1 MSAIQTRI
9 DDEVV
14 SGPFLLTE
22 IDHWDVER
30 ERILL
35 VTGKNLCSI
44 RYDFISQ
51 VVSEIRTV
59 PLVLIDELVYG
70 EITYPKLSAGH
81 SHKGNVLKI
90 SWGKDHQPS
99 FAQRWNPFSTDIRL
113 ALYQSHPMWK
123 KGHSENK
130 QLSVKDFMPELQK
143 AVAKVKETEMPISNE
158 PVYQGSYW
166 GLGSLIHNQ
175 SELGFNKRRGGIDY

>member
-1 MSAIQTRI
+1 MCVRGGELRKYWLYIKVEVYRAVGLNSLTPLYWNSYSPEENPDISALN
-9 DDEVV
+9 
-14 SGPFLLTE
+14 LLMFCCF
-22 IDHWDVER
+22 HC
-30 ERILL
+30 
-35 VTGKNLCSI
+35 CS
-44 RYDFISQ
+44 
-51 VVSEIRTV
+51 
-59 PLVLIDELVYG
+59 
-70 EITYPKLSAGH
+70 

>member
-1 MSAIQTRI
+1 MICTYMHVHMYVRMYVRTYRHILSISLYVYVCYVLNLFFR
-9 DDEVV
+9 
-14 SGPFLLTE
+14 

-70 EITYPKLSAGH
+70 EITYPKLSAG
-81 SHKGNVLKI
+81 
-90 SWGKDHQPS
+90 Q
-99 FAQRWNPFSTDIRL
+99 
-113 ALYQSHPMWK
+113 
-123 KGHSENK
+123 
-130 QLSVKDFMPELQK
+130 
-143 AVAKVKETEMPISNE
+143 
-158 PVYQGSYW
+158 
-166 GLGSLIHNQ
+166 
-175 SELGFNKRRGGIDY
+175 